1 MAAELRIPPA
11 VADFAQCA
19 WLSDN
24 LHGTT
29 VSPMQR
35 QVAAE
40 LRAMGARPIPCP
52 PTCMHVSI

>member
-1 MAAELRIPPA
+1 MAAELRVPPP

-40 LRAMGARPIPCP
+40 LRAMGASLMLPF
-52 PTCMHVSI
+52 VN

>member
-1 MAAELRIPPA
+1 MAAELRVAGP
-11 VADFAQCA
+11 VADFAQRA

-40 LRAMGARPIPCP
+40 LRAMGAVRCLARAP
-52 PTCMHVSI
+52 PFWTSF